1 MFGAIPRKPGVTAQ
15 WFHDH
20 YRHPHGTMGRT
31 ISTMRAYTQSH
42 QVHSDLLDA
51 RQTHFEATAEVW
63 FDCVQDAIDF
73 PGEPNYV
80 ELLIPD
86 EPLFVDMDKLRFVFA
101 EEEVLQS
108 GADWNEEGVETGDR
122 LFRLDRRPISIK
134 LLQYVIS
141 EGVTAWDDGEDLAL
155 GGSARCA
162 MCGAALRL
170 PCIPKARSA
179 SVSANSTGRR
189 RRRWRRASH
198 AIRRPGRHCCAVR
211 RIPSPTSPAPS
222 ASCDEGRGRCA
233 DPASAQPRKVG
244 ARCFSAH
251 ARKSIGEPT
260 SAVSAPVSF
269 SAGFVASQV

>member
-141 EGVTAWDDGEDLAL
+141 EGTTAWDDEEDLAL
-155 GGSARCA
+155 GRRIG
-162 MCGAALRL
+162 ALRHVRCRPSPAL
-170 PCIPKARSA
+170 HPEGAFCVGIRELYWPTQTAMEEGVARDPQA
-179 SVSANSTGRR
+179 WETLL
-189 RRRWRRASH
+189 
-198 AIRRPGRHCCAVR
+198 RRPAES
-211 RIPSPTSPAPS
+211 IAYL
-222 ASCDEGRGRCA
+222 
-233 DPASAQPRKVG
+233 ASAER
-244 ARCFSAH
+244 FM
-251 ARKSIGEPT
+251 
-260 SAVSAPVSF
+260 
-269 SAGFVASQV
+269 